1 MGLEH
6 RPSGGKGMGGGE
18 ETPSEP
24 ESSRGDDEEEDEDR
38 EEGEVT
44 PRPHSSPPED
54 LPSLGDIFSQQVGI
68 SVGVRQLKWQQME
81 TGSSTGL
88 LPQPHLARVS
98 LDLQGVSVVPVVT
111 WMSHLLWVLQVPP
124 FSPAGRVAT
133 TMMVGPSSSGA
144 RDVKPSAMK
153 ARPWSFLPVSSR
165 YDIVR
170 QLTPLPFFLF
180 LL

>member
-1 MGLEH
+1 MGVTLPKDVARREANH
-6 RPSGGKGMGGGE
+6 VYIERLRARWQMRWDWSTAQVAARAWGGGE

-98 LDLQGVSVVPVVT
+98 LDL
-111 WMSHLLWVLQVPP
+111 
-124 FSPAGRVAT
+124 
-133 TMMVGPSSSGA
+133 
-144 RDVKPSAMK
+144 
-153 ARPWSFLPVSSR
+153 
-165 YDIVR
+165 
-170 QLTPLPFFLF
+170 
-180 LL
+180 

>member
-1 MGLEH
+1 
-6 RPSGGKGMGGGE
+6 
-18 ETPSEP
+18 
-24 ESSRGDDEEEDEDR
+24 
-38 EEGEVT
+38 VT

-54 LPSLGDIFSQQVGI
+54 LPSLGDIFSQQAGI
-68 SVGVRQLKWQQME
+68 SVSVRQLKWQQME

-124 FSPAGRVAT
+124 FSPAARVAT

-144 RDVKPSAMK
+144 RDVNP
-153 ARPWSFLPVSSR
+153 RP
-165 YDIVR
+165 
-170 QLTPLPFFLF
+170 
-180 LL
+180 